1 MQNSTAIIDAKKKL
15 ISYAIGVYQKIL
27 WIVAAVLLAGL
38 GFWLETVMPS
48 QGWAQW
54 DGKHWQVVAESWAV
68 LWHGWPLAGFGAL
81 VGFSAAWIG
90 LAFVLKH
97 AKEADF
103 RAEIA
108 HLIHERDTAASE
120 AEHRV
125 QEREQAAQHREAAA
139 LEVQHR
145 AELATHEAQAARQRA
160 EQAQEEA
167 EQAVN
172 QANYRARNAI
182 GAAERIKRRIEGK
195 QRILGRDLG

>member
-1 MQNSTAIIDAKKKL
+1 MKC
-15 ISYAIGVYQKIL
+15 YAVFVYQKVL
-27 WIVAAVLLAGL
+27 WIVAAALLVGL

-54 DGKHWQVVAESWAV
+54 DGMRWQVVAESWAV
-68 LWHGWPLAGFGAL
+68 LWRGWPLAAFGAL
-81 VGFSAAWIG
+81 VGFSATWIG
-90 LAFVLKH
+90 LAFALKH

-103 RAEIA
+103 RAEISR
-108 HLIHERDTAASE
+108 LIRERDTAASE

-125 QEREQAAQHREAAA
+125 QERERAAQHREAVA
-139 LEVQHR
+139 LEVQRR

>member
-1 MQNSTAIIDAKKKL
+1 MKC
-15 ISYAIGVYQKIL
+15 YAVFVYQKVL
-27 WIVAAVLLAGL
+27 WIVAAALLVGL

-54 DGKHWQVVAESWAV
+54 DGMRWQVVAESWAV
-68 LWHGWPLAGFGAL
+68 LWRGWPLAAFGAL
-81 VGFSAAWIG
+81 VGFSVAWIG
-90 LAFVLKH
+90 LAFALKH

-108 HLIHERDTAASE
+108 HLIRERDTAASE
-120 AEHRV
+120 VEHRV
-125 QEREQAAQHREAAA
+125 QERERVAQQREWMAAQA
-139 LEVQHR
+139 QHG
-145 AELATHEAQAARQRA
+145 AELAIQEAHITRQQA
-160 EQAQEEA
+160 EQALQDA
-167 EQAVN
+167 EQAVR

>member
-1 MQNSTAIIDAKKKL
+1 M
-15 ISYAIGVYQKIL
+15 YQKIL

-68 LWHGWPLAGFGAL
+68 LWHGWPLAVLGAL
-81 VGFSAAWIG
+81 VGALTAG
-90 LAFVLKH
+90 AVLAFTLKH

-108 HLIHERDTAASE
+108 HLIRERDTAASE

-125 QEREQAAQHREAAA
+125 QERERAAQHREAVA
-139 LEVQHR
+139 LEVQRR
-145 AELATHEAQAARQRA
+145 AELATHEAQAAHQRA
-160 EQAQEEA
+160 EQAQEQGVTPTVLTSA
-167 EQAVN
+167 
-172 QANYRARNAI
+172 AI
-182 GAAERIKRRIEGK
+182 
-195 QRILGRDLG
+195 

>member
-1 MQNSTAIIDAKKKL
+1 M
-15 ISYAIGVYQKIL
+15 YQKIL

-68 LWHGWPLAGFGAL
+68 LWRGWPLAVLGAL
-81 VGFSAAWIG
+81 VGALTAG
-90 LAFVLKH
+90 AVLAFTLQH

-108 HLIHERDTAASE
+108 HLIRERDTAASE

-125 QEREQAAQHREAAA
+125 QER
-139 LEVQHR
+139 
-145 AELATHEAQAARQRA
+145 

-195 QRILGRDLG
+195 KRI

>member
-1 MQNSTAIIDAKKKL
+1 M
-15 ISYAIGVYQKIL
+15 YQKIL

-125 QEREQAAQHREAAA
+125 QERERVAQQREWMAAQA
-139 LEVQHR
+139 QHG
-145 AELATHEAQAARQRA
+145 AELAIQEAHITRQQA
-160 EQAQEEA
+160 EQALQDA
-167 EQAVN
+167 EQAVR
-172 QANYRARNAI
+172 QANYRTRNAI

-195 QRILGRDLG
+195 QRILGQELGQS